1 MEKLL
6 TTILGVVGSVGIS
19 AILFIG
25 ANMIFDL
32 APRHWKWFSA
42 LVGFL
47 TTSTVFLILWANDLL
62 LSPGTVTLIAI
73 TIGTVGGFA
82 LGVTSNRWLRFAYGA
97 GAGMA
102 LGALAG
108 SFSQNVFGILEDG
121 TPVVWPARPDLQ
133 FGPLLG
139 WTIGGGLVGLAIW
152 VLNSRQKPAY
162 RSALFWGTVGWIVG
176 AYMVPSLSSGTQS
189 DAILAGAVL
198 GFGVGALPGSK
209 PLASALERN
218 RVKEESRKY
227 IFLGPAF
234 LFIAVTLI
242 IPTIRT
248 LVLSLRDR
256 RGDGFV
262 GGENYKAIF
271 ANSNTFDLSDWRLF
285 FTSRLFWIGAIIVLI
300 GFVIARLRGKEI
312 GTRIQGSPPSYAT
325 WFVGGLLLSAA
336 ALSVLRGTLFNNLWW
351 VITVT
356 LVATAMGLGIAV
368 LADRAKYES
377 AAKSIIFLPM
387 AISFVG
393 AGIIWRFM
401 FQARQPTAAVPHGG
415 QTGLLNA
422 LWVGLG
428 ELSASTWPKLIA
440 LTLVGAIAIGLTVL
454 ATKAFKDRAMGLAW
468 SSTVALVPVVWFF
481 YSLIVGIGGW
491 ANGRGEI
498 ILFIQNSPFNNLWL
512 MLVLIWTQ
520 VGFTMIIFSA
530 AIKAVPAELLEAAE
544 VDGATESQSFWQ
556 ITIPQIVPTIGVVV
570 TTLIVLVM
578 KVFDIVK
585 VMTNGNFDTQ
595 VIANEMWQRAF
606 TELNFGLG
614 SALAVVLF
622 IAVLPVIVLNVRRMQ
637 KAV

>member
-6 TTILGVVGSVGIS
+6 TTIYGVVGAVGIS

-25 ANMIFDL
+25 AAKIFDL

-47 TTSTVFLILWANDLL
+47 TSGTVFLILWANDLI
-62 LSPGTVTLIAI
+62 LSPRTVTITAAI
-73 TIGTVGGFA
+73 IGTVGGFG
-82 LGVTSNRWLRFAYGA
+82 LGTISNRPLRLAFGA
-97 GAGMA
+97 GAGVA
-102 LGALAG
+102 LGVLAG
-108 SFSQNVFGILEDG
+108 YYSQNVFGVLEDG
-121 TPVVWPARPDLQ
+121 TPVLWPARPDLLI
-133 FGPLLG
+133 GPLLG
-139 WTIGGGLVGLAIW
+139 WTIGGAVVGLAIW
-152 VLNSRQKPAY
+152 YLNSREKPAY
-162 RSALFWGTVGWIVG
+162 RSALLWGTLGWVVG
-176 AYMVPSLSSGTQS
+176 AYMIPSLSTGTRS
-189 DAILAGAVL
+189 DAIIAGAVL
-198 GFGVGALPGSK
+198 GLGIGAIPGSR
-209 PLASALERN
+209 PLASASERS
-218 RVKEESRKY
+218 RVKEQSLKY

-234 LFIAVTLI
+234 FFIALTLI

-256 RGDGFV
+256 RGEGFV
-262 GGENYKAIF
+262 GSDNYKAVF
-271 ANSNTFDLSDWRLF
+271 TDSNTFDISDWRLF
-285 FTSRLFWIGAIIVLI
+285 FTSRLFWIGAVIVVI
-300 GFVIARLRGKEI
+300 GFAIARLRGKEI
-312 GTRIQGSPPSYAT
+312 GTKLQGSPPSYAT

-336 ALSVLRGTLFNNLWW
+336 AMSVLRGTLFNNLWW

-356 LVATAMGLGIAV
+356 LVATALGLGIAV
-368 LADRAKYES
+368 LADRAKYEN

-428 ELSASTWPKLIA
+428 QLSESTWPKVVA
-440 LTLVGAIAIGLTVL
+440 LVLVGAVAVGLAVL
-454 ATKAFKDRAMGLAW
+454 ASKAFKDRAMGVTW
-468 SSTVALVPVVWFF
+468 MSSVALIPVVWFF

-491 ANGRGEI
+491 ADGRGEI

-556 ITIPQIVPTIGVVV
+556 ITMPQIVPTIGVVV

-622 IAVLPVIVLNVRRMQ
+622 LAVLPVIVLNVRRMQ
-637 KAV
+637 RAV

>member
-1 MEKLL
+1 VEKLL
-6 TTILGVVGSVGIS
+6 TTFLGVVGSVGIS

-25 ANMIFDL
+25 ANKIFDL

-42 LVGFL
+42 LIGFL
-47 TTSTVFLILWANDLL
+47 SSATVFLILWSNNLL
-62 LSPGTVTLIAI
+62 LSPRAVTIGAIA
-73 TIGTVGGFA
+73 IGTVGGFA
-82 LGVTSNRWLRFAYGA
+82 LGMTSNRLLRFGYGA

-108 SFSQNVFGILEDG
+108 AYSQNVFGVLEDG
-121 TPVVWPARPDLQ
+121 TPVLWPARPNLLI
-133 FGPLLG
+133 GPLLA
-139 WTIGGGLVGLAIW
+139 WTVGGVAVGLAIW
-152 VLNSRQKPAY
+152 YLNSREKPAY
-162 RSALFWGTVGWIVG
+162 RSALMWGTLGWAVG
-176 AYMVPSLSSGTQS
+176 AYLIPSLSSGTQA
-189 DAILAGAVL
+189 DAIIAGTVL
-198 GFGVGALPGSK
+198 GFGVGGLPGSR
-209 PLASALERN
+209 PLADAGERN

-248 LVLSLRDR
+248 LILSVRDR

-262 GGENYKAIF
+262 GSDNYKAVF
-271 ANSNTFDLSDWRLF
+271 ADSNTFDTSDWRLF
-285 FTSRLFWIGAIIVLI
+285 FTSRLFWIGAVIVVV
-300 GFVIARLRGKEI
+300 GFIIARRRGREI
-312 GTRIQGSPPSYAT
+312 GTKLEGSPPSYAT

-356 LVATAMGLGIAV
+356 LVATALGLGIAV

-401 FQARQPTAAVPHGG
+401 FQARQPTADVPHGG

-428 ELSASTWPKLIA
+428 ELSDSTWPKLIA
-440 LTLVGAIAIGLTVL
+440 LAIVAAIAVGLGVL
-454 ATKAFKDRAMGLAW
+454 AYKAFKDKAMGIFM
-468 SSTVALVPVVWFF
+468 SSTVALIPVVWFF

-491 ANGRGEI
+491 ADGRGEI

-530 AIKAVPAELLEAAE
+530 AIKAVPAELLEAAK
-544 VDGATESQSFWQ
+544 VDGATESQSFWK

-622 IAVLPVIVLNVRRMQ
+622 LAVLPVIVLNVRRMQ